1 MEASPAHPIDLDVLP
16 NEVTDGLNHL
26 RSLGTYTEPM
36 IQELAELLACL
47 VYSVNCAHE
56 TDRKLEETY
65 GELHSVKEQTLAA
78 IRSEEESSTQ
88 RLTLEDALQQGRDKG
103 DQYRLQEAAKREE
116 VKSMMEKIEALKKQL
131 SAGSGWTRDQEA
143 ERKVLQMGRENVHRN
158 LDNVT
163 SVLKATRAEVET
175 VTGALA
181 LLRKDV
187 EDTLEALATDGGSIQ
202 EMQREAE
209 KQVRRKA
216 TLEQDLQ
223 DLQSSVKEL
232 RQQLLDVERQLKDEK
247 VDVMDVENQL
257 RDAKAQME
265 KYLKEYDALFR
276 QTQKL
281 TEELDVQVHVND
293 GVDKDNKERKETLVE
308 KAADLKALAK
318 EEASVVAARKIVTE
332 KIAEVELERGGFE
345 SERDKLKLDVDRILG
360 VDIKSA
366 KKDGELL
373 KKKIDE
379 KKREK
384 EILTRKIGGSE
395 KATAM
400 IYDLEKVN
408 ENSSRNLQNEM
419 IGFMATVK
427 EQRHTIEHLVKE
439 REKHEVEIDV
449 ATQKH
454 YTAIEELKLQEVQ
467 ISDLQKKIIDGGSRL
482 KQQQNLYEA
491 VRSDRNLYS
500 KNLIESQEEIAE
512 MKRRFKIMNH
522 HIEQLKEEITSKD
535 HALVKEHFN
544 HHNVDKER
552 ETLKNELTKI
562 RKQIL
567 SSEQIIGNQ
576 KVEVQKLNQIIQEAD
591 EERARQVKEYD
602 AVISEREI
610 LNNQLIKRNEELTV
624 LYEKV
629 KVQRSILHH
638 GELQYQD
645 RMAEIASLE
654 RSLETLKREKLES
667 VKESGN
673 HKYLRQQCLSLE
685 KSLLQER
692 TKIKALSEELDRP
705 LNVHRWRHLESS
717 DPSRFDMI
725 RKIQNLQKRLIS
737 TTEEVMEKDS
747 LILEKEKLYVELK
760 NILGRQPGPEVAE
773 QIELYKS
780 NLKEKHKQI
789 KAMDIELEM
798 YKQQVDEF
806 KRELNDMADQGR
818 ELKKQWLRK
827 MGKQSSDDVY

>member
-1 MEASPAHPIDLDVLP
+1 MDSAAPHSIDLDVLP
-16 NEVTDGLNHL
+16 NEVIDGISHL
-26 RSLGTYTEPM
+26 KSLGTYTEPF
-36 IQELAELLACL
+36 IQELSELLACL
-47 VYSVNCAHE
+47 GHSVNCSQE
-56 TDRKLEETY
+56 TERKLEETY

-78 IRSEEESSTQ
+78 IRSEEESATA
-88 RLTLEDALQQGRDKG
+88 RLTLEDALQQGREKG
-103 DQYRLQEAAKREE
+103 DQYRAHEAAKREE
-116 VKSMMEKIEALKKQL
+116 AKAMSEKIEALKKQL
-131 SAGSGWTRDQEA
+131 AAGSGWTREQEA
-143 ERKVLQMGRENVHRN
+143 ERKFLQMGRENVHRN

-181 LLRKDV
+181 TLRKEV
-187 EDTLEALATDGGSIQ
+187 EETLEALGVDGASILD
-202 EMQREAE
+202 MKREAE

-216 TLEQDLQ
+216 TLEQELQ
-223 DLQSSVKEL
+223 DLQSSVKDV
-232 RQQLLDVERQLKDEK
+232 RQSLLDVERHLKDEK
-247 VDVMDVENQL
+247 VDVLEVENQL
-257 RDAKAQME
+257 REAKAQME

-293 GVDKDNKERKETLVE
+293 GVDADNKQRKEALAE
-308 KAADLKALAK
+308 KATDLKALAK
-318 EEASVVAARKIVTE
+318 EQAGIIQQRKLVTE
-332 KIAEVELERGGFE
+332 KIAQVEVERQGFE
-345 SERDKLKLDVDRILG
+345 AERDKLKLDVDKIVG
-360 VDIKSA
+360 VDVKAA

-379 KKREK
+379 KKRER

-395 KATAM
+395 KATAL
-400 IYDLEKVN
+400 IFDLEKVN

-419 IGFMATVK
+419 VGFMATVK
-427 EQRHTIEHLVKE
+427 EQRLTIENLVKE
-439 REKHEVEIDV
+439 REKHEGEIEV

-512 MKRRFKIMNH
+512 MKRRFKVMNH

-629 KVQRSILHH
+629 KVQRSVLHH

-645 RMAEIASLE
+645 RAAEIVSLE
-654 RSLETLKREKLES
+654 RSLESLKREKLES

-673 HKYLRQQCLSLE
+673 HKALRQTCLSLE

-725 RKIQNLQKRLIS
+725 RKIQNLQKRLIT

-747 LILEKEKLYVELK
+747 FILEKEKLYVELK

-773 QIELYKS
+773 QIELYKA
-780 NLKEKHKQI
+780 NLKEKHKQM

-806 KRELNDMADQGR
+806 KRDLNGIADQGR

-827 MGKQSSDDVY
+827 VSKQSSEDVY